1 MVDDGIN
8 AHIPAYGTRNE
19 RVNGLSTFV
28 TLTSQNAHP
37 STETNISRTLFV
49 LHVIYNKQ
57 YRRCVVRFKL
67 NRGPSTVRFVFFP
80 NYWLLF
86 PTITVII
93 NKPSPVI
100 ENMLISQMRCCRT
113 QLEQKAIGHQTPEV
127 MIWAPMF
134 QVINGALESI
144 IAGSSCEWLIL
155 HCVVL
160 FSQLEMKLGDTLIHA

>member
-1 MVDDGIN
+1 MP
-8 AHIPAYGTRNE
+8 HIIYVLFLFPWGSLIMLVKVSCYHDSFFCKNVHCIYTYMLKIPVRAKLQKA
-19 RVNGLSTFV
+19 LSDLSWTV
-28 TLTSQNAHP
+28 
-37 STETNISRTLFV
+37 V
-49 LHVIYNKQ
+49 LA
-57 YRRCVVRFKL
+57 RMWR
-67 NRGPSTVRFVFFP
+67 TVRFGIFP

-100 ENMLISQMRCCRT
+100 ENMLISQMMCCRT
-113 QLEQKAIGHQTPEV
+113 QLEQKPIGHQTPEV

-144 IAGSSCEWLIL
+144 IAGSSCEWLIW

>member
-1 MVDDGIN
+1 MLIFQHTALVMNEWMVCPRLLPLQARMRIHQQKQTLVEPCLFYMLFITNNIAD
-8 AHIPAYGTRNE
+8 A
-19 RVNGLSTFV
+19 LSDLSWTV
-28 TLTSQNAHP
+28 
-37 STETNISRTLFV
+37 V
-49 LHVIYNKQ
+49 LA
-57 YRRCVVRFKL
+57 RMWR
-67 NRGPSTVRFVFFP
+67 TVRFVFFP

-113 QLEQKAIGHQTPEV
+113 QLEQKPIGHQTPEV

-144 IAGSSCEWLIL
+144 IAGSSCEWLIW